1 MPWDAMLIL
10 KAALLAI
17 AHLASWWAILHAL
30 LHKKDSRSA
39 LGWVMTAFF
48 LPGIGAVAYMIFG
61 IGRAESRAAAIMR
74 DLAARAPGYGR
85 AAVGNALPHA
95 GGRAVAAESLPLPRR
110 FRHMEPVG
118 RALTGLPLSA
128 GNYLAPLFNGEQ
140 AYPIML
146 DAINTARRHV
156 YLETYIFN
164 DGATGR
170 EFCRALGRA
179 ARRGVDVRL
188 IVDGVGGS
196 LLYSWRHPWRK
207 LAREG
212 VRVATFLPPRL
223 LPPQLSV
230 NLRNHRKVL
239 ICDTLAFTGGM
250 NIADYH
256 VSGKSRTMV
265 HDIQYLCSGPI
276 VSMLQRAFL
285 LDWGVAAGEI
295 APLPPETE
303 DMCGDSFCRM
313 VLDGPGSGSDT
324 LHDLLCGAISCA
336 RESVRIMTPYF
347 LPTAELAG
355 SLKSAA
361 QRGLRVEIILPA
373 RNNLPYVHWA
383 TFHLLPGLLEAG
395 VCVFYQPPPFDHTKL
410 LLVDDFYC
418 QIGSANLDTRSLRL
432 NFELNL
438 EIFDTSFSREM
449 SEHFNAVLAASRK
462 MSPAS
467 LRNLPLWQRVRNAG
481 CWIFLPYL

>member
-1 MPWDAMLIL
+1 MGIDAIVVLQAMCI
-10 KAALLAI
+10 AI
-17 AHLASWWAILHAL
+17 AHLFSWWAIVHAL

-48 LPGIGAVAYMIFG
+48 LPGLGAVIYMLFG
-61 IGRAESRAAAIMR
+61 IGRAESRAYAVMR
-74 DLAARAPGYGR
+74 ELAAKAKEYSR
-85 AAVGNALPHA
+85 AAVGNALPGH
-95 GGRAVAAESLPLPRR
+95 GPRSTPVESLPLPRR

-146 DAINTARRHV
+146 DAINTARHHV

-164 DGATGR
+164 DGETGR
-170 EFCRALGRA
+170 DFCRALRRA
-179 ARRGVDVRL
+179 AQRGVDVRL

-196 LLYSWRHPWRK
+196 RLYSWRQPWRA
-207 LAREG
+207 LVQDG
-212 VRVATFLPPRL
+212 VRVATFLPPSFVPL
-223 LPPQLSV
+223 NLTI

-239 ICDTLAFTGGM
+239 VCDSLAFTGGM

-256 VSGKSRTMV
+256 ISGKTTGMV

-276 VSMLQRAFL
+276 VSMLQRAFM

-295 APLPPETE
+295 SPLPPETE
-303 DMCGDSFCRM
+303 EMCGDSLCRM
-313 VLDGPGSGSDT
+313 VLDGPGSGSEA
-324 LHDLLCGAISCA
+324 LHDLLCGAISSA

-347 LPTAELAG
+347 LPTAELAA

-361 QRGLRVEIILPA
+361 QRGLRVEVILPA
-373 RNNLPYVHWA
+373 KNNLCYVHWA
-383 TFHLLPGLLEAG
+383 TFHLLPGLLQAG
-395 VCVFYQPPPFDHTKL
+395 VRVFYQPPPFDHTKL
-410 LLVDDFYC
+410 LLVDDYYA

-432 NFELNL
+432 NFELNM

-449 SEHFNAVLAASRK
+449 TEHFTDVLHNSREIFR
-462 MSPAS
+462 AE
-467 LRNLPLWQRVRNAG
+467 LDDLPLWQRLRNAG